1 MLAEAAQDAGPGAL
15 SRGQASA
22 GDWPP
27 LGMVIGQDALPQV
40 LAVWPACLVAG
51 PEKHAWGQVAQH
63 LPASQSVP
71 LASGPSLC
79 SLLFLKCEDS

>member
-1 MLAEAAQDAGPGAL
+1 MLAEVAQDAGPGAL

-22 GDWPP
+22 GDGPP

-40 LAVWPACLVAG
+40 LAVWPARLVSG

-63 LPASQSVP
+63 LPASQPVP
-71 LASGPSLC
+71 LTSGPSLC
-79 SLLFLKCEDS
+79 RLLFLKFEDS